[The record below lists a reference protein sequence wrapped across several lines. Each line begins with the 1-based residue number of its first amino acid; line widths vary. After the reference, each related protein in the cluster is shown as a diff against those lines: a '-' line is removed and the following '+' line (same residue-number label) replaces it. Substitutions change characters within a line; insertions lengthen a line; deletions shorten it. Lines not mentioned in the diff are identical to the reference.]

1 MASKTKNDV
10 VDINLNQIGKKRIRI
25 DGDDSRILELNTSDL
40 GIFGRLQ
47 KSEEDITQLTKEA
60 MKNWPEEAD
69 KDSFEISAK
78 IFKEVDTRMREILD
92 FIFDA
97 PVSELCAPNGTMFD
111 PINGKL
117 RYEHIMEI
125 IGGLYESDITTEVD
139 KMSARVKKHTDKYT
153 K

>member
-1 MASKTKNDV
+1 MTSKTKNDV

-47 KSEEDITQLTKEA
+47 KSEEDITQLTKDA
-60 MKNWPEEAD
+60 MENWPKESDES
-69 KDSFEISAK
+69 SFEVTTK
-78 IFKEVDTRMREILD
+78 IFNTIDARMREILD

-125 IGGLYESDITTEVD
+125 IGSLYESDITTEVD

>member
-1 MASKTKNDV
+1 MANKTDNI

-25 DGDDSRILELNTSDL
+25 DGDDNRILELNTSDL

-97 PVSELCAPNGTMFD
+97 PVSELCAPSGTMFD

-125 IGGLYESDITTEVD
+125 IGSLYESDITTEVD

>member
-1 MASKTKNDV
+1 MANKADNI
-10 VDINLNQIGKKRIRI
+10 VDINLNRIGKKRIRI
-25 DGDDSRILELNTSDL
+25 DGDDNRILELNTSDL

-97 PVSELCAPNGTMFD
+97 PVSELCAPSGTMFD

-125 IGGLYESDITTEVD
+125 IGSLYESDITTEVD

>member
-1 MASKTKNDV
+1 MANKADNI

-25 DGDDSRILELNTSDL
+25 DGDDNRILELNTSDL

-97 PVSELCAPNGTMFD
+97 PVSELCAPSGTMFD

-125 IGGLYESDITTEVD
+125 IGSLYESDITTEVD

>member
-1 MASKTKNDV
+1 MANKTNNV

-25 DGDDSRILELNTSDL
+25 DGDDNRILELNTSDL

-97 PVSELCAPNGTMFD
+97 PVSELCAPSGTMFD

-125 IGGLYESDITTEVD
+125 IGSLYESDITTEVD

>member
-1 MASKTKNDV
+1 MANKADNI
-10 VDINLNQIGKKRIRI
+10 VDINLNRIGKKRIRI

-97 PVSELCAPNGTMFD
+97 PVSELCAPSGTMFD

-125 IGGLYESDITTEVD
+125 IGSLYESDITTEVD